1 MLRIAVQSKGRLY
14 DETMDLLSEAGI
26 KLTAVKRSLLV
37 PSRNFPVEL
46 LFLRDDDIPDSV
58 ATGTADLGIVG
69 YNEVLEKQRDV
80 TVIKKLGFSRCR
92 ISLAVPNSASYDG
105 LQWFN
110 GKKIATSY
118 PVILSKFFRDNNIS
132 AELHEISGSVEIAP
146 SIGLADAIFDIVS
159 SGSTLVSNN
168 LREVEKVI
176 DSEAVLIGGK
186 ALDAEKQEVLNEL
199 LFRFEA
205 VKAASSKKYILMNVP
220 RTQLDTVLQILPG
233 IKSPT
238 VLPLADKDWCSVHT
252 VLEEKFFWEIIN
264 RLKAAGAEGILV
276 LNIEKMVL

>member
-1 MLRIAVQSKGRLY
+1 MVQR
-14 DETMDLLSEAGI
+14 
-26 KLTAVKRSLLV
+26 
-37 PSRNFPVEL
+37 
-46 LFLRDDDIPDSV
+46 
-58 ATGTADLGIVG
+58 
-69 YNEVLEKQRDV
+69 Q
-80 TVIKKLGFSRCR
+80 
-92 ISLAVPNSASYDG
+92 
-105 LQWFN
+105 
-110 GKKIATSY
+110 KIATSY

-168 LREVEKVI
+168 LKEVEKVI

-186 ALDAEKQEVLNEL
+186 ALDAEKQEVLDEL

-205 VKAASSKKYILMNVP
+205 VKAASGKKYILMNVP

-252 VLEEKFFWEIIN
+252 VLEENSSGKSSTD
-264 RLKAAGAEGILV
+264 
-276 LNIEKMVL
+276 